1 MKKESIG
8 KPTRVVIVDDHP
20 MLRERLALLIEK
32 EPGMVVSGEADNVQ
46 HGLDLIESQ
55 WPDIAIVDITLKG
68 SSGLELIKDLK
79 ARAIPTPVLVLSMH
93 DESLYAERALRA
105 GAQGYIT
112 KQAASEEVLTAI
124 HRVLSGN
131 VYLSRDFTEKIVNQ
145 MAGAGLPAEY
155 SPLHLLADRELEV
168 FRLIGLGQT
177 TREIAT
183 ALGLG
188 LKTVDTYRERIKQ
201 KLNLKN
207 AAELYRKATCWVQ
220 EQG

>member
-1 MKKESIG
+1 MKDESS
-8 KPTRVVIVDDHP
+8 KTTRVVIVDDHP

-46 HGLDLIESQ
+46 QGLDLIESQ
-55 WPDIAIVDITLKG
+55 WPDIAIVDLTLKG

-105 GAQGYIT
+105 GALGYIT
-112 KQAASEEVLTAI
+112 KQAASEEVLAAI

-168 FRLIGLGQT
+168 FRMIGLGKT

>member
-1 MKKESIG
+1 MKDESS
-8 KPTRVVIVDDHP
+8 KTTRVVIVDDHP

-46 HGLDLIESQ
+46 QGLDLIESQ
-55 WPDIAIVDITLKG
+55 WPDIAIVDLTLKG

-105 GAQGYIT
+105 GALGYIT
-112 KQAASEEVLTAI
+112 KQAASEEVLAAI